1 MPTRFSVVVDDDRAR
16 DLERLAHEYDLTEEE
31 VLRQLLTLG
40 LESLDDDRPAGED
53 PDRDVTGKTGVER

>member
-16 DLERLAHEYDLTEEE
+16 DVERLAREHDLTEEE

-40 LESLDDDRPAGED
+40 LETLEEDRPVGGQ
-53 PDRDVTGKTGVER
+53 PSRDVTGRTDGDA